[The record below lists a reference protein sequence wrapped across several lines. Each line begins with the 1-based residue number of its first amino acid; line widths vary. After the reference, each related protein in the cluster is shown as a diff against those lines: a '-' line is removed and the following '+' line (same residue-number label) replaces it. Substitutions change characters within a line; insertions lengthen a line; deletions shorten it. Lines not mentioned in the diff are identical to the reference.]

1 MQQSILTLIQDAVA
15 IGGGIIVAH
24 GWLTSSTET
33 AIAGGILS
41 VATVIVGQFLAPK
54 STTTTTVVTPVVST
68 GATTTVATT
77 VSK

>member
-54 STTTTTVVTPVVST
+54 TTTTTTTVTPVST